1 MPMPPLD
8 ELLLRLLLV
17 VIVGGSIGAEREY
30 RNKSAGFRTMIL
42 ICLGSFLFTTFSIAI
57 GGDSSDRIASNIVT
71 GIGFIGG
78 GVIFRSGLGINGL
91 TTAASIWIV
100 AALGMGIADG
110 YYTLVLVSTAIVLIS
125 LFLFLNV
132 ERLMDKINQAHRYKI
147 VSKYR
152 ETLLHDYEKT
162 FREFGLRHKRLKHVK
177 NGNTLTGVWML
188 SGTKKAHK
196 RFIEH
201 MLQET
206 AIDSFEF

>member
-1 MPMPPLD
+1 MPPLE

-17 VIVGGSIGAEREY
+17 VIVGGSVGAEREY

-125 LFLFLNV
+125 LFLFLSV
-132 ERLMDKINQAHRYKI
+132 EHLMDRVNQAHRYKI
-147 VSKYR
+147 TTKYHDD
-152 ETLLHDYEKT
+152 LLTQYEKL
-162 FREFGLRHKRLKHVK
+162 FSEFGLRHKRMKHIKSGGTVV
-177 NGNTLTGVWML
+177 GYWVLT
-188 SGTKKAHK
+188 GTKKAHK
-196 RFIEH
+196 KFVTH
-201 MLQET
+201 MLHDT
-206 AIDSFEF
+206 SIDSFEF